1 MQVRSDLAGCQW
13 LSTRVQSGERDSE
26 RWNASDYE
34 PKTPEQTAGMGHRPS
49 GSHF

>member
-34 PKTPEQTAGMGHRPS
+34 PKTTERTAGVGHRPK